1 MKVMTI
7 LGTRPEVVRLSTII
21 PKLDSLCDHVLV
33 HTGQNFDY
41 NLNDVFFKE
50 LRVRTPD
57 QYLNARGSFGEQMAT
72 ILHGI
77 EKLLKQERP
86 DRFLV
91 LGDTNSSL
99 AAIMVKRIGIPVFHM
114 EAGNRCYDDRVPEET
129 NRRLIDHSSD
139 VLMPYTERS
148 RSNLLREGID
158 GRRIF
163 VTGNPIYEVLN
174 AYREQIE
181 QSKIHGELGL
191 ATRKY
196 FLVTMHRAEN
206 VDVGSRLQSLT
217 RAFSA
222 LHVEYGIPVI
232 VSTHPHTRQRLQASG
247 ISMQEDGIRYL
258 EPFGFFDFVK
268 LEQNA
273 YCVLSDS
280 GTVQEECSIFGVPS
294 VTIRDTTERPETLE
308 YGSNI
313 LSGTETDSVL
323 RSVKVVLAK
332 TGCFATPPEYL
343 RENVSNT
350 VRQLVLGYYF
360 KNAF

>member
-72 ILHGI
+72 ILPGI

-332 TGCFATPPEYL
+332 TGCFATPPEYV

>member
-1 MKVMTI
+1 MTI

-72 ILHGI
+72 ILPGI

-232 VSTHPHTRQRLQASG
+232 VSTHPRTRERLQASG

>member
-1 MKVMTI
+1 VKVMTI

-72 ILHGI
+72 ILPGI

>member
-1 MKVMTI
+1 VKVMTI

-21 PKLDSLCDHVLV
+21 PKLDRLCDHILL

-57 QYLNARGSFGEQMAT
+57 QYLNARGSFGEQMGT
-72 ILHGI
+72 ILPGI
-77 EKLLKQERP
+77 EKVLKQEKP

-163 VTGNPIYEVLN
+163 VTGNPIYEVIN

-181 QSKIHGELGL
+181 QSKVHGELGIT
-191 ATRKY
+191 TRKY

-206 VDVGSRLQSLT
+206 VDVESRLQSLT
-217 RAFSA
+217 QAFSA

-232 VSTHPHTRQRLQASG
+232 VSTHPRTRQRLQASG

-308 YGSNI
+308 YGSNT
-313 LSGTETDSVL
+313 LSGAEVDSVL
-323 RSVKVVLAK
+323 RCVKVVLAK
-332 TGCFATPPEYL
+332 TGRFATPPEYL
-343 RENVSNT
+343 RENVSDT
-350 VRQLVLGYYF
+350 VCQLVLGYCF
-360 KNAF
+360 KSAF

>member
-1 MKVMTI
+1 VKVMTI

-72 ILHGI
+72 ILPGI

-232 VSTHPHTRQRLQASG
+232 VSTHPRTRERLQASG

>member
-1 MKVMTI
+1 MTI

-72 ILHGI
+72 ILPGI

-181 QSKIHGELGL
+181 QSKIHGELGI

-206 VDVGSRLQSLT
+206 VDVESRLQSLT

-232 VSTHPHTRQRLQASG
+232 VSTHPRTRERLQASG

>member
-72 ILHGI
+72 ILPGI

>member
-1 MKVMTI
+1 MTI

-72 ILHGI
+72 ILPGI

-332 TGCFATPPEYL
+332 TGCFATPPEYV

>member
-1 MKVMTI
+1 
-7 LGTRPEVVRLSTII
+7 
-21 PKLDSLCDHVLV
+21 
-33 HTGQNFDY
+33 
-41 NLNDVFFKE
+41 
-50 LRVRTPD
+50 
-57 QYLNARGSFGEQMAT
+57 
-72 ILHGI
+72 
-77 EKLLKQERP
+77 
-86 DRFLV
+86 
-91 LGDTNSSL
+91 
-99 AAIMVKRIGIPVFHM
+99 
-114 EAGNRCYDDRVPEET
+114 
-129 NRRLIDHSSD
+129 
-139 VLMPYTERS
+139 
-148 RSNLLREGID
+148 
-158 GRRIF
+158 
-163 VTGNPIYEVLN
+163 
-174 AYREQIE
+174 
-181 QSKIHGELGL
+181 
-191 ATRKY
+191 
-196 FLVTMHRAEN
+196 MHRAEN

>member
-1 MKVMTI
+1 MTI

-72 ILHGI
+72 ILPGI

-332 TGCFATPPEYL
+332 TGCFATAPEYL

-350 VRQLVLGYYF
+350 VRQLVLGHYF

>member
-1 MKVMTI
+1 MTI

-332 TGCFATPPEYL
+332 TGCFSTPPEYL

>member
-1 MKVMTI
+1 VKVMTI

>member
-1 MKVMTI
+1 MTI

>member
-1 MKVMTI
+1 MTI

-332 TGCFATPPEYL
+332 TGCFATPPEYV

>member
-1 MKVMTI
+1 MTI

-360 KNAF
+360 KNVF

>member
-1 MKVMTI
+1 MTI

-72 ILHGI
+72 ILPGI